1 MTTDQIPIGLFSRIT
16 QLSRKALRLY
26 DERGLLVPGEKDLC
40 TGYRYYTYAQIDQA
54 IRIRNLTWLG
64 FSLHEIEELLA
75 ARERGDARTIQALFS
90 TRSEGADAEMKRL
103 AVVQRILHAQDLN
116 LEVFSVS
123 LTEPVIKE
131 VPAQR
136 VLSKREKGVFGITIP
151 KLIGEICSR
160 LSQENGRPAA
170 VKVVGPIMTI
180 YHDQEYREEDADIEV
195 ALPIAGRITLDDPS
209 IEVKNLPAGTFV
221 STIYTGPY
229 QAIGKAHE
237 RIYSY
242 VVDHGYVPD
251 GPSRELYYN
260 DPHEVPEDQL
270 MTEIQFPIRK
280 A

>member
-26 DERGLLVPGEKDLC
+26 DERGLLVPCEKDLC
-40 TGYRYYTYAQIDQA
+40 TGYRYYTYVQIDQA
-54 IRIRNLTWLG
+54 IRIRNLTYLG
-64 FSLHEIEELLA
+64 FSLREIEELLA
-75 ARERGDARTIQALFS
+75 ARERGDARAIHVIFS
-90 TRSEGADAEMKRL
+90 TRSEEADAEIQRL
-103 AVVQRILHAQDLN
+103 HAVQRILRAQDLN

-131 VPAQR
+131 IPAQR
-136 VLSKREKGVFGITIP
+136 VLSKREKGIYGVTIP
-151 KLIGEICSR
+151 KLIGEICSL
-160 LSQENGRPAA
+160 LSPENGRPPS

-180 YHDQEYREEDADIEV
+180 YHDQEYREEDADVEV

-209 IEVKNLPAGTFV
+209 IEVKNLTAVTVV
-221 STIYTGPY
+221 SSVYTGPY

-237 RIYSY
+237 RVYAYIAE
-242 VVDHGYVPD
+242 HGYTPE

-270 MTEIQFPIRK
+270 MTEVQYPIR
-280 A
+280 AA